1 MNREEIADTETA
13 KIISD
18 MITSYKKIQKDIMSQ
33 MSVLLDQLF
42 ALSTYHGEFDHD
54 FVDDKGNV
62 TYTLQYYHDFQTVF
76 DHLVDPGYKGGYK
89 NETYQ
94 VNEYI
99 GTEPLP
105 GSPSNET
112 DTCLDIMNN
121 ICSSYN
127 SHKNDSITNMRE
139 AYRKRFAR
147 NSYLNDE
154 LYAELRSFIRE
165 DVYTNENYISDGLNN
180 TQIIEMAK
188 ELKAKA
194 TQELSKACVPEYTV
208 EAPLSSIVGQ
218 KSFLYQGVLVNDDYS
233 DFTINNFVRVRIDGE
248 LYKMRI
254 ASIRYTFPV
263 SDRIEVTFTNV
274 TRHNSGMLRDVTDLL
289 NEAKSMATSYSY
301 VAKQAEKGSQTGKE
315 FDSIKKEGLDTALI
329 AVKGGRDQDIVMD
342 DHGILLRRKI
352 QETNMYSQYQMKLI
366 DRNIVM
372 TKDNWETAELAIG
385 LGRYQGELLYGIW
398 ADLLRGDLI
407 VGNELII
414 SNQDENGNYTVQI
427 NKEGIDITNGSI
439 KITNENG
446 CTVTID
452 PMNTYKEG
460 IVFGISKNGE
470 DIVNVD
476 DQGNAVFNGIIHA
489 SDGSFVGEVT
499 AGSGWIGGQNTG
511 WKITEDSI
519 TNTGNG
525 IIRTTNAADSNA
537 YTEIRN
543 GCIAVSGMNGGMLR
557 EAVLQNGNALFSG
570 DGHWITIDNDMIRM
584 GHGSIGNN
592 LWLIA
597 NIHDDFFR
605 LGTDTTKTDLYGSLN
620 IHGTTHFSNNE
631 SVYFGSEVQLFNGCR
646 PSDRK
651 ETLFCSSG
659 IFTAGAVAIGD
670 EFTGSTGKPYMLSVD
685 GSIKVAKEVYTN
697 GGTALTSDQKKK
709 HDIEDPD
716 ERYLDLF
723 DRYEVKR
730 FKYNDGTSDRYHLG
744 AVAQSVE
751 DAMEDVGINTLE
763 FAGLI
768 KDGDDYYLR
777 YDELNMLTAL
787 KVKSMAEEIELLKNE
802 IKELREVLAKT
813 TKDGDDHRNDK
824 TNKT

>member
-1 MNREEIADTETA
+1 
-13 KIISD
+13 
-18 MITSYKKIQKDIMSQ
+18 
-33 MSVLLDQLF
+33 
-42 ALSTYHGEFDHD
+42 
-54 FVDDKGNV
+54 
-62 TYTLQYYHDFQTVF
+62 
-76 DHLVDPGYKGGYK
+76 
-89 NETYQ
+89 
-94 VNEYI
+94 
-99 GTEPLP
+99 
-105 GSPSNET
+105 
-112 DTCLDIMNN
+112 
-121 ICSSYN
+121 
-127 SHKNDSITNMRE
+127 
-139 AYRKRFAR
+139 
-147 NSYLNDE
+147 
-154 LYAELRSFIRE
+154 
-165 DVYTNENYISDGLNN
+165 
-180 TQIIEMAK
+180 
-188 ELKAKA
+188 
-194 TQELSKACVPEYTV
+194 
-208 EAPLSSIVGQ
+208 
-218 KSFLYQGVLVNDDYS
+218 
-233 DFTINNFVRVRIDGE
+233 
-248 LYKMRI
+248 
-254 ASIRYTFPV
+254 
-263 SDRIEVTFTNV
+263 
-274 TRHNSGMLRDVTDLL
+274 MLRDVTDLL

-476 DQGNAVFNGIIHA
+476 DQGNAVFNGKVYA
-489 SDGSFVGEVT
+489 TDGSFVGSIT
-499 AGSGWIGGQNTG
+499 AKEGYIGTGESRWQISGNA
-511 WKITEDSI
+511 I
-519 TNTGNG
+519 TNTGDAMIYTVNPK
-525 IIRTTNAADSNA
+525 NDS
-537 YTEIRN
+537 YTRLQS
-543 GCIAVSGMNGGMLR
+543 GCIMSAGN
-557 EAVLQNGNALFSG
+557 NGNVLRSVVMENGSALFDG
-570 DGHWITIDNDMIRM
+570 DRCWVAIDNDMIRM
-584 GHGSIGNN
+584 GYGSVGNNNN
-592 LWLIA
+592 LWFIA
-597 NIHDDFFR
+597 NAYDDFFR
-605 LGTDTTKTDLYGSLN
+605 LGTDTTKTDLYGSLT
-620 IHGTTHFSNNE
+620 IHGTTLFPNNE
-631 SVYFGSEVQLFNGCR
+631 PVYFGSEVQLFNGGR
-646 PSDRK
+646 PSDKK

-659 IFTAGAVAIGD
+659 ILTADAVAIGGG
-670 EFTGSTGKPYMLSVD
+670 EFVAESTGKPYMLSVR

-697 GGTALTSDQKKK
+697 GGTALTSDQNKK

-751 DAMEDVGINTLE
+751 GAMEDVGINTQE

-824 TNKT
+824 TNKP